1 MTGIVT
7 EVKYTDTDS
16 ELLYSIKVKT
26 NIGSGKS
33 QVERI
38 VFPLDTNVKR
48 TPVVGEMVYLVP
60 RVSSDSSLQ
69 LQVNQNY
76 IIQVQ
81 YRYRRM

>member
-1 MTGIVT
+1 MNSGGAIVR
-7 EVKYTDTDS
+7 EVNLQDTDS

-38 VFPLDTNVKR
+38 AFPLDTNIKR

-60 RVSSDSSLQ
+60 RVSSDSSSPDASKPILYYT
-69 LQVNQNY
+69 N
-76 IIQVQ
+76 
-81 YRYRRM
+81 